1 MNTGRN
7 ERDKTMITRRNRNER
22 DNMALVVVTGAG
34 AGAVAA
40 VEAVIVDPVVLVK
53 NCLAHKAVEAIER
66 EKTTAVVEEVAVVV
80 VVVVV
85 VEAEAKV
92 EAEAA
97 VAETV
102 NNVVLLETCLVQ
114 AQATEV
120 MDEDETEVVVDN
132 MVLMEAILTH
142 K

>member
-22 DNMALVVVTGAG
+22 DNMALVVV

-40 VEAVIVDPVVLVK
+40 VEAVIVDHVVLVK

-85 VEAEAKV
+85 VEAEA
-92 EAEAA
+92 EAA

-114 AQATEV
+114 VQATEV
-120 MDEDETEVVVDN
+120 MDEDETE
-132 MVLMEAILTH
+132 M
-142 K
+142 